1 MKERYDHKA
10 VEAKWSSRWEREGV
24 HRVDLDRA
32 VRPFYNLMMFP
43 YPSAEGLHVGN
54 VFAFVGSD
62 VQGRYHAAR
71 GYDVFEPMGFDAF
84 GMHSENFALRTGTHP
99 WHMVPRNVE
108 RFRETQLKRIGNR
121 FDWSHEVDTTDPGY
135 YRWTQWLFLEMHRH
149 GLAYRGWADL
159 NWCPTCRT
167 VLADEQAE
175 SGSCERCDTP
185 VQRRAMEQWFLRIS
199 AYAQRL
205 LDGLDRL
212 DWSETTKTAQRRWIG
227 RSEGVRIRFPV
238 RGAADPL
245 EVFTTRPDTLWGAT
259 FLAIS
264 PGCGVLDG
272 LMDSDRRTAVERYR
286 TSGRAGG
293 SPRTG
298 GDARP
303 KSGVPTGLFAVHPG
317 TGSPLPIWVAD
328 YVSSSYGTGAVM
340 GVPAHDRRDLELAEA
355 LGLPVV
361 PVVRPVEESGQSA
374 AAHGAYEGEGVL
386 EASGPFT
393 GMATPEARRQI
404 SAWLAREGIGAA
416 EVRYRLHD
424 WCVSR
429 QRYWGPPIPMIH
441 CERCGIVP
449 VPEAELPVLLPY
461 LEGFQP
467 DGSGLSP
474 LARCESFAAT
484 ACPRC
489 RGAARRETDVS
500 DNFLDSA
507 WYFLR
512 YPSSDFPDRPFDPE
526 RTRRWLPVARYVGGN
541 EHAVL
546 HLLYTRFVTMALH
559 DMGWLAFE
567 EPFVTF
573 RAHGLLVK
581 DGAKMSKSRGN
592 VVNPDAYLERYG
604 ADVLRTYLMFAGDFQ
619 ASGDFRDGNITGIE
633 RFIARVWRLAG
644 RSVAEESA
652 PDPDLEVR
660 VREKVRR
667 VTADIE
673 RLHYNTAIAACM
685 GLLSE
690 IHSRSVPS
698 HRHVA
703 VLLRLLEPFAPFVTH
718 ELWERIGG
726 QGMLCAQPWPHAE
739 EDARELVPCR
749 DVSVAIQVDGKLRDT
764 MPLRAGTPEEEAVH
778 AALARD
784 RVRRHVV
791 GRRVARSVY
800 VQDRILNIV
809 TTSAP

>member
-1 MKERYDHKA
+1 LLGGRLADRYGRKIVA
-10 VEAKWSSRWEREGV
+10 VGAQLLAASVYIPCGLLTRGGFSAGNIAATLVPLLVLVNVIFDGFADPARMAM
-24 HRVDLDRA
+24 HTDLTTTENRQA
-32 VRPFYNLMMFP
+32 AFSLNYLGHNL
-43 YPSAEGLHVGN
+43 G
-54 VFAFVGSD
+54 FAIGPLIAGFLFN
-62 VQGRYHAAR
+62 AAP
-71 GYDVFEPMGFDAF
+71 E
-84 GMHSENFALRTGTHP
+84 
-99 WHMVPRNVE
+99 
-108 RFRETQLKRIGNR
+108 
-121 FDWSHEVDTTDPGY
+121 
-135 YRWTQWLFLEMHRH
+135 WLFWGNAIAVAVATTLVALFVPETK
-149 GLAYRGWADL
+149 
-159 NWCPTCRT
+159 PT
-167 VLADEQAE
+167 EQAIQA
-175 SGSCERCDTP
+175 SLG
-185 VQRRAMEQWFLRIS
+185 
-199 AYAQRL
+199 
-205 LDGLDRL
+205 
-212 DWSETTKTAQRRWIG
+212 
-227 RSEGVRIRFPV
+227 
-238 RGAADPL
+238 
-245 EVFTTRPDTLWGAT
+245 TTRD
-259 FLAIS
+259 
-264 PGCGVLDG
+264 
-272 LMDSDRRTAVERYR
+272 
-286 TSGRAGG
+286 
-293 SPRTG
+293 
-298 GDARP
+298 
-303 KSGVPTGLFAVHPG
+303 
-317 TGSPLPIWVAD
+317 
-328 YVSSSYGTGAVM
+328 
-340 GVPAHDRRDLELAEA
+340 
-355 LGLPVV
+355 
-361 PVVRPVEESGQSA
+361 
-374 AAHGAYEGEGVL
+374 
-386 EASGPFT
+386 
-393 GMATPEARRQI
+393 
-404 SAWLAREGIGAA
+404 
-416 EVRYRLHD
+416 
-424 WCVSR
+424 
-429 QRYWGPPIPMIH
+429 
-441 CERCGIVP
+441 
-449 VPEAELPVLLPY
+449 PEAELPVLLPY

-512 YPSSDFPDRPFDPE
+512 YPSSDFPGRPFDPE

-652 PDPDLEVR
+652 PDPDLEAA

-685 GLLSE
+685 ELLSE
-690 IHSRSVPS
+690 IDSRSVPS